1 MANTSYS
8 LQTKLIIYTSV
19 FSIAMGCLL
28 IFAAYKI
35 ALEETTEIL
44 DAQMRHL
51 AERVEK
57 FNPVPVKSQFNH
69 LTEYHEEDLFVDVW
83 RYDQKEHLNHEFRL
97 LVNPV
102 KQAGY
107 YTQKTNHGEWNTY
120 VLPLADKQIQVSQQK
135 SVRQSLALELAANMF
150 LPYLLIM
157 PFAIW
162 ALSFIIRR
170 GFQPFEQFK
179 KDLAERKPN
188 ELTPITYDHFP
199 REIIPSIQE
208 MNQLFERICESQIE
222 QRQFI
227 ADAAHE
233 LRTPLTALNLQT
245 QILLKEL
252 PNQPSLLKLS
262 QGLARTQHLVTQLLN
277 LAKQDTS
284 IITLDNQTNF
294 LINQVAVN
302 CVEQLI
308 HLALEKDIDLGMDEQ
323 HDTPIYSQEFA
334 VHSIIYNL
342 IDNAI
347 KYTPTGGVINV
358 STYAKDEYAIIII
371 EDSGPGIPPELYDQI
386 LKRFYRVHQHLEV
399 GSGLGLSIVD
409 KATQRLSGSLSFSKS
424 EQLGGLKVTIQLP
437 MNDNPSQVPYV

>member
-1 MANTSYS
+1 MAKTFYS

-19 FSIAMGCLL
+19 FSVVMGCVL

-51 AERVEK
+51 AEQVEK
-57 FNPVPVKSQFNH
+57 INPIPVKSHFNH
-69 LTEYHEEDLFVDVW
+69 STEYHEEDLFIDVW
-83 RYDQKEHLNHEFRL
+83 RYSEEAHLHHDFKL
-97 LVNPV
+97 LVEPV
-102 KQAGY
+102 MHAGY
-107 YTQKTNHGEWNTY
+107 YTKVTDQGDWITY
-120 VLPLADKQIQVSQQK
+120 VLPLADKQIQISQQK
-135 SVRQSLALELAANMF
+135 VVRQNLALELAANMF
-150 LPYLLIM
+150 LPYLFIM

-162 ALSFIIRR
+162 ALSYIIRR
-170 GFQPFEQFK
+170 GFKPFEQFK

-188 ELTPITYDHFP
+188 ELTPIPYENFP

-208 MNQLFERICESQIE
+208 MNQLFERISESQIE

-233 LRTPLTALNLQT
+233 LRTPITALNLQT

-262 QGLARTQHLVTQLLN
+262 QGLARTQHLVSQLLS

-308 HLALEKDIDLGMDEQ
+308 HLAIEKEIDLGMDEQ
-323 HDTPIYSQEFA
+323 HDTPIHSQEFA
-334 VHSIIYNL
+334 VHSIMYNL

-347 KYTPTGGVINV
+347 KYTPAGGVINV
-358 STYAKDEYAIIII
+358 STYSQDDQAFIVI

-409 KATQRLSGSLSFSKS
+409 KATQRLGGNLSFGKS
-424 EQLGGLKVTIQLP
+424 EQLGGLQVTIQLP
-437 MNDNPSQVPYV
+437 MNDHPTLVPHT